1 MSSCMPRW
9 QECQEDFQS
18 FFPEEAS
25 SRESWQLL
33 VFSYRGTLSVGF
45 GFAAAANPSTSILGM
60 KMRAPWVG
68 TALGLAVLWWVS
80 SSAQRWV

>member
-33 VFSYRGTLSVGF
+33 VFSYRGTLTVGF
-45 GFAAAANPSTSILGM
+45 GL
-60 KMRAPWVG
+60 
-68 TALGLAVLWWVS
+68 ALSQSWLLEAKSKNRVS
-80 SSAQRWV
+80 ENQ